1 LICEDWLPL
10 ISYSLLGCSVQ
21 FDLGTFSGGVHD
33 LLWPLEE
40 VIANDSTAN
49 SLSKLNLRF
58 ALLKLASPYKHLAP
72 RKLKSGPFAALVPL
86 AKNAITE

>member
-21 FDLGTFSGGVHD
+21 FDLGTLSGGVQD
-33 LLWPLEE
+33 LLWTFEE
-40 VIANDSTAN
+40 IIADDSTSD

-72 RKLKSGPFAALVPL
+72 GKLKRGLFAGLVPL
-86 AKNAITE
+86 AKDAITE